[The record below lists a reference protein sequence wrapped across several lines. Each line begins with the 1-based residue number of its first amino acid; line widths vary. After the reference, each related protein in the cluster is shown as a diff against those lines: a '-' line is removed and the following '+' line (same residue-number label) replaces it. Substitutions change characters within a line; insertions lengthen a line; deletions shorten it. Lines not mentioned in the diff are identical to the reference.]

1 MFQLHSP
8 SILPSY
14 SGIEEEGLSS
24 DDRKSIRL
32 DEKGKEK
39 KLKERLAARKKA
51 KRGERL
57 NEGTPGTSGDDPNS
71 STA

>member
-1 MFQLHSP
+1 M
-8 SILPSY
+8 
-14 SGIEEEGLSS
+14 
-24 DDRKSIRL
+24 DRGKSIRL

-57 NEGTPGTSGDDPNS
+57 SEDNGQTSGTAEDDPNS
-71 STA
+71 STM

>member
-1 MFQLHSP
+1 MEDEDMASM
-8 SILPSY
+8 
-14 SGIEEEGLSS
+14 
-24 DDRKSIRL
+24 DRRKSIRL

-57 NEGTPGTSGDDPNS
+57 SEEVEQTGDDPSS
-71 STA
+71 STV

>member
-1 MFQLHSP
+1 MASM
-8 SILPSY
+8 
-14 SGIEEEGLSS
+14 
-24 DDRKSIRL
+24 DRRKSIRL

-57 NEGTPGTSGDDPNS
+57 SEEVEQTGDDPSS
-71 STA
+71 STV